1 MKTYE
6 INAYIRF
13 AQEILLQ
20 KSTNVTLTYDHRLFY
35 ILDGN
40 GSIETKNSQ
49 LEWYNINR
57 VDKHQKI

>member
-6 INAYIRF
+6 INAYIHF

-20 KSTNVTLTYDHRLFY
+20 KSTNVTLTYVHRLFY

-40 GSIETKNSQ
+40 GSIEIKNSQ
-49 LEWYNINR
+49 L
-57 VDKHQKI
+57 